1 MRRVRAACKQHLPL
15 RTRVHRELSEG
26 LSPGRSGAKE
36 KRAGRIS
43 SFRPALRSSVFR
55 SALRT
60 GRRYLIRRITAIQ
73 IHAPMTATIMFPIV
87 LEL

>member
-1 MRRVRAACKQHLPL
+1 MRRSSR
-15 RTRVHRELSEG
+15 S
-26 LSPGRSGAKE
+26 SGAKE

-43 SFRPALRSSVFR
+43 SLRPALRSSVFR

-60 GRRYLIRRITAIQ
+60 DRRYFLIRRITAIQ
-73 IHAPMTATIMFPIV
+73 MHAPMTATIMFPIV